1 MEELRKELFLLQDKQ
16 YREFQ
21 SRLMPTVDKKLV
33 IGIRIP
39 ELRSFAKKFSKTD
52 KVSVFLSD
60 LPHTYYEENNL
71 HAFLIEAEKDYDKCI
86 SLLDEFLPY
95 VDNWATCDMMSPK
108 VLGKNRDR
116 LINEIY
122 RWIESGETYTVR
134 YGINLMMKYYLDEAF
149 TEEYPRIVAEV
160 ESDDYYVNMMRAWYF
175 ATALAK
181 KYDEV
186 LSFITENRLD
196 KWTHNKTI
204 HKAVESYRITDEQK
218 KHLKTLKR

>member
-160 ESDDYYVNMMRAWYF
+160 ESDASSVHLLFCSFQQPFVLFYY
-175 ATALAK
+175 
-181 KYDEV
+181 
-186 LSFITENRLD
+186 
-196 KWTHNKTI
+196 
-204 HKAVESYRITDEQK
+204 ESTYQACFQ
-218 KHLKTLKR
+218 

>member
-21 SRLMPTVDKKLV
+21 SRLMPTVDRNLV

-39 ELRSFAKKFSKTD
+39 ELRSFAKNFSKTD

-108 VLGKNRDR
+108 VLGKT
-116 LINEIY
+116 
-122 RWIESGETYTVR
+122 ET
-134 YGINLMMKYYLDEAF
+134 D
-149 TEEYPRIVAEV
+149 
-160 ESDDYYVNMMRAWYF
+160 S
-175 ATALAK
+175 
-181 KYDEV
+181 
-186 LSFITENRLD
+186 
-196 KWTHNKTI
+196 
-204 HKAVESYRITDEQK
+204 
-218 KHLKTLKR
+218 

>member
-204 HKAVESYRITDEQK
+204 QKAVESYRITDEQK

>member
-21 SRLMPTVDKKLV
+21 SRLMPTVDRNLV

-39 ELRSFAKKFSKTD
+39 ELRSFAKNFSKTD

-86 SLLDEFLPY
+86 RLLDEFLPY

-134 YGINLMMKYYLDEAF
+134 YGINLLMKYYLDEAF
-149 TEEYPRIVAEV
+149 TDEYPRIVAEV
-160 ESDDYYVNMMRAWYF
+160 ESDEYYVNMMRAWYF

-204 HKAVESYRITDEQK
+204 QKAVESYRITDEQK
-218 KHLKTLKR
+218 KHLKTMKR

>member
-33 IGIRIP
+33 IGLRIP

-204 HKAVESYRITDEQK
+204 QKAVESYRITDEQK